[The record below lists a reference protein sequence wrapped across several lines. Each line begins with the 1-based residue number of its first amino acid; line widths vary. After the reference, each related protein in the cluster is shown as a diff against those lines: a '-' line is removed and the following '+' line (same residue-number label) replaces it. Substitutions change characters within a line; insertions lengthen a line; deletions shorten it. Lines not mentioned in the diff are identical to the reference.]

1 MLRPFLNALVSDKT
15 IEKRKM
21 KRRKRRIKKKKKKKR
36 RNRAHTAIITIYPL
50 WYTCASVVKRKA
62 GRYIVEKRLDISN
75 SILKIAMVGEGG
87 GG

>member
-1 MLRPFLNALVSDKT
+1 MLRPFLNALVSNKT

-21 KRRKRRIKKKKKKKR
+21 KRRKRRIKKKKKKKGG
-36 RNRAHTAIITIYPL
+36 RAHTAIITIYPL